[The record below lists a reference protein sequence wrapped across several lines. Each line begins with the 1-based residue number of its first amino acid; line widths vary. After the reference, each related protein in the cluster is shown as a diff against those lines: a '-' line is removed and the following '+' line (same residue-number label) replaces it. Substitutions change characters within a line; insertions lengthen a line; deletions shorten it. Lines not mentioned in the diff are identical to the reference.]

1 MKTVDAI
8 GAPCRPKK
16 LSKQPKSGQKAHK
29 TRPKRAQDAP
39 RKGPKKMVIR
49 YNHFV
54 SYCEGESKGCNMRTR
69 LATSYP
75 RTCKGSAT
83 DLQQDKTRATG
94 RRDLQQDALPCNV
107 PLCNVQ

>member
-1 MKTVDAI
+1 MTQL
-8 GAPCRPKK
+8 APRAVPRSFPNNPKAARK
-16 LSKQPKSGQKAHK
+16 R
-29 TRPKRAQDAP
+29 TRPVQNAP
-39 RKGPKKMVIR
+39 KTPQEKASKKMVIR

-107 PLCNVQ
+107 PLCHVQ